1 MEFRILSHAGL
12 EIRGAGKSL
21 IFDPWLLGSTYW
33 RSWWNYPPVSRALI
47 DSLRPDFIY
56 ITHVHW
62 DHFQGPS
69 LRKFPLDTPVLIP
82 RGNARRTARDLAEI
96 GFTNIRE
103 VRHGET
109 VELAPGFT
117 LTSWQF
123 YPFTDSAAVVEC
135 EGVTL
140 FNSNDAKFMGGP
152 LNQILHRHPRIDFVF
167 RSHSSANPRLC
178 FDYTDAPDVV
188 PDDSARYA
196 SDFADFAIRTG
207 ARYAI
212 PFASNHCFLHRETY
226 AMNDTVTTPEK
237 VEQVFAARGL
247 TSPALKVMV
256 TGDSWSR
263 DTGFTIAAGTWFSD
277 RASHLAAYRD
287 EMAPVL
293 EKFYALEAKTAVP
306 DALVQKYFARFIAA
320 LPGVSRWLFRKRPV
334 TYVMTGARPP
344 AYRIDLWK
352 GRVDAVDPSGV
363 SDATDPLQIHTSS
376 LIFRQCMALNLFL
389 HLGIGKRVRFRSR
402 MADAK
407 YHFLLEFYFNLY
419 ESELLPWRRM
429 LSPRFIMTWIP
440 RWREVLLYATILGRR
455 MRGKPFVMAA
465 YLKPHK

>member
-1 MEFRILSHAGL
+1 PRVISPAAGKDAMDFRILSHAGL
-12 EIRGAGKSL
+12 EVRGAGKSL

-82 RGNARRTARDLAEI
+82 RGNARRTARDVAEI

-178 FDYTDAPDVV
+178 FDYTDAPDVI

-226 AMNDTVTTPEK
+226 AMNDTVTTPER
-237 VEQVFAARGL
+237 VEQAFAARGL
-247 TSPALKVMV
+247 TYPALKVMV

-293 EKFYALEAKTAVP
+293 EKFY
-306 DALVQKYFARFIAA
+306 
-320 LPGVSRWLFRKRPV
+320 
-334 TYVMTGARPP
+334 
-344 AYRIDLWK
+344 
-352 GRVDAVDPSGV
+352 
-363 SDATDPLQIHTSS
+363 
-376 LIFRQCMALNLFL
+376 
-389 HLGIGKRVRFRSR
+389 
-402 MADAK
+402 
-407 YHFLLEFYFNLY
+407 
-419 ESELLPWRRM
+419 
-429 LSPRFIMTWIP
+429 
-440 RWREVLLYATILGRR
+440 
-455 MRGKPFVMAA
+455 
-465 YLKPHK
+465 